1 MGLGRGGLA
10 IGAAG
15 ASTSGTSQTVLSQRA
30 APPDRK
36 PYLVPLLKIFGGFVV
51 ASVAVSALGVPIL
64 GALVTLAWIAATV
77 GWIYRTA
84 HFNANT
90 WPVQVEQWQRS
101 FLCHRCHHVFVPNP
115 STESL

>member
-1 MGLGRGGLA
+1 MELTCPNCNSDNTQRLSAVFENGISTVNNKTHGVGMGLGRGGLA

-36 PYLVPLLKIFGGFVV
+36 PYLVPL
-51 ASVAVSALGVPIL
+51 
-64 GALVTLAWIAATV
+64 
-77 GWIYRTA
+77 GWIYRA
-84 HFNANT
+84 AQYNAKT